1 MPGPMSDLGITH
13 IVWPR
18 DYLLVEISSG
28 GGTGNLS
35 FLQEAFL
42 ELFLKAGVFLYSEN
56 YI

>member
-1 MPGPMSDLGITH
+1 MSDLGITH

-42 ELFLKAGVFLYSEN
+42 ELFLKEGVFLYSEN